1 MKKIAILLLTILAFS
16 CSDDDEEGAVEDKG
30 QWAMIFNE
38 TVRSDSNPVD
48 RTEKFIFDGERLI
61 QHSIKQRYFE
71 EEISNE
77 ANLSYSENQ
86 VTVTA
91 DYFTLV
97 YTLNS
102 EGYASQCVYSWS
114 SQNRIYQFSYSAEG
128 YLTGIVENIGDT
140 EYSSTSLTYENGD
153 ITSISSQMN
162 DLENKFVYEPGEE
175 SSKYH
180 LPCLG
185 LLEIHPLTFHIEA
198 LYAGLLG
205 KNPRHF
211 TTRSYPVGG
220 NDEKTVYSYEF
231 DKKGNPSRMIC
242 QTTYAGRQAVYY
254 PYARDISVSFE

>member
-1 MKKIAILLLTILAFS
+1 MKKIAILLLAILTFS
-16 CSDDDEEGAVEDKG
+16 CSDDDEKDTEDNG

-38 TVRSDSNPVD
+38 TAKSDSNPVE
-48 RTEKFIFDGERLI
+48 RTEKFMFDGEHLI
-61 QHSIKQRYFE
+61 QHIIKQRYFE

-77 ANLSYSENQ
+77 VNLSYSDNQ

-91 DYFTLV
+91 DYLTLV

-102 EGYASQCVYSWS
+102 EGYASQCVYSSS

-128 YLTGIVENIGDT
+128 YLTGIVENIDDT
-140 EYSSTSLTYENGD
+140 EYSSTSFTYENGD
-153 ITSISSQMN
+153 ITSISSKIN
-162 DLENKFVYEPGEE
+162 GFENKFIYEPGEE

-205 KNPRHF
+205 KVPCHF
-211 TTRSYPVGG
+211 TIRSYPAGS
-220 NDEKTVYSYEF
+220 NDEQTVYSYEF

-242 QTTYAGRQAVYY
+242 QTTYAGRQSSYY
-254 PYARDISVSFE
+254 PYTRNISVSFE

>member
-1 MKKIAILLLTILAFS
+1 MKKVAILLLAILTFS
-16 CSDDDEEGAVEDKG
+16 CSDDDEKGTEEDKG

-38 TVRSDSNPVD
+38 SVENDSKPVNK
-48 RTEKFIFDGERLI
+48 TEKFMFDGERLI
-61 QHSIKQRYFE
+61 QHIIKQRYFE

-77 ANLSYSENQ
+77 VNLSYSDNQ
-86 VTVTA
+86 VTVTT
-91 DYFTLV
+91 DYLTLV

-102 EGYASQCVYSWS
+102 EGYASQCVYSLS

-128 YLTGIVENIGDT
+128 YLTGIVENIDNR

-153 ITSISSQMN
+153 I
-162 DLENKFVYEPGEE
+162 E
-175 SSKYH
+175 SSTYH

-205 KNPRHF
+205 KDPRHF
-211 TTRSYPVGG
+211 TIRSCPAGS
-220 NDEKTVYSYEF
+220 NDEKTVYSYGF

-242 QTTYAGRQAVYY
+242 QTTYAGGQASYY
-254 PYARDISVSFE
+254 PYTRNISISVKSRIIDS